1 MNKKTLVNFKEEAP
15 RVVARL
21 AAVVE
26 LEVVE
31 LALQLVFAI
40 PQVVVV
46 LEPEVLLVRVNNQT
60 AFDFCSTI
68 KKLFVLNLLATTS
81 RRTMPKQMVHIS
93 LRWLIEIFK

>member
-1 MNKKTLVNFKEEAP
+1 MNKKMLVNFKEEVP

-31 LALQLVFAI
+31 LVLQLVFAI
-40 PQVVVV
+40 PQAAVV
-46 LEPEVLLVRVNNQT
+46 LEPEVLLIRVNNQI

-68 KKLFVLNLLATTS
+68 KKWFVLNLLAMTS
-81 RRTMPKQMVHIS
+81 RRIMPKQMVHIS
-93 LRWLIEIFK
+93 LRWLTEIFK